1 MLLTAYMLCFIARQ
15 FMIMDNQNN
24 HVNTFINN
32 QNFTETN
39 NLTYLLGNYDTTE
52 EITRVKLSPY
62 LDTQELCEKLHAVK
76 SNLSIISLN
85 AQCIRAKFDDFQI
98 AMNEINKKC
107 HVSIVC
113 IQESW
118 LSSECCTKMFEL
130 PDYQLISKG
139 KYCSNHGGLLIYVH
153 NDYYCEPITIKED
166 TIGWENL
173 FVKVRHKSTGSKANI
188 IGNIYRVPK
197 ELLSDFHL
205 FQEEFDEALELLRT
219 IRSPIYLC
227 GDYNI
232 DLLKI
237 NTKDH
242 YNTFYNNLTA
252 AGYLP
257 RISLPTRITNHSATL
272 IDNIFSTELCNND
285 SAVIVNHISDHQM
298 ICTYSTDT
306 DKNYYA
312 PRKRFIEIEKNDQ
325 QTLEK
330 FLSKLKN
337 SNITNLL
344 NLDENADPNLNF
356 DLFMKHFM
364 NLKQECFQR
373 KLVRFDKKKH
383 RINPWITSG
392 ILKSINFKD
401 KLYKTL
407 MQTSK
412 DSTDYPVL
420 LSNFKVYKNI
430 IRRSIMLAKRDYYRN
445 AFNRYSTNMK
455 KTWQTISQTLNR
467 RKRDRDFPQEF
478 KLANGNTISE
488 PKKIA
493 NAFNDF
499 FIGIGDGGVSNES
512 TNNDFNRYMPSKAN
526 CTLMFE
532 PITVDTISRIISGLK
547 PKTSTGIDNISN
559 KLLKFVKNVIS
570 EPLSIIINQM
580 LKLGIFP
587 DLLKISKVVPLY
599 KKDDDSNLSNYRPIS
614 LLPSISKIFEK
625 VLLEQLT
632 TYLDNNNL
640 IHNHQYGFR
649 KRHSTEYAAL
659 HIVDYLNYEMDLKRT
674 PINLYLDLS
683 KAFDSLSHKI
693 LISKLKHYGICDIAL
708 KLMKSYLENRK
719 QYVQFDTCTS
729 DMKSIRNGVPQGSIL
744 GPLLFLIYI
753 NDFPNSSK
761 LFNFLMYADDTTLFC
776 CLEDI
781 KSDNKEL
788 VLNNELQCVHS
799 WLKAN
804 RLSLNVKKTKYM
816 LFRKQKRTDIRE
828 LNLRIS
834 NDAIQPVDDFNFL
847 GLHINS
853 KLNWETHT
861 NVISKR
867 MSRAVG
873 VIKKLQLVFPKTILL
888 TIYNA
893 LILPHINYCLLSWGS
908 ASAVKTIFTI
918 QKRAIRAISSAGY
931 NAHTEPLFKFL
942 NVLKVEDIYNYRL
955 LVLYYNLK
963 HKNVPYHIASFL
975 PKTSIARERYPIRK
989 SRLQPPL
996 HAHEYITKTCKYRLP
1011 VFLNSINNNSENS
1024 DILRNI
1030 IDEINNITLVKFK
1043 SVTKR
1048 YMINKYS
1055 YYCNIRN
1062 CYICQL

>member
-788 VLNNELQCVHS
+788 VLNNELQRVHS

-931 NAHTEPLFKFL
+931 NAHTEPLFKFF

>member
-39 NLTYLLGNYDTTE
+39 NLTYLLGNDDTTE

-197 ELLSDFHL
+197 ELFSDFHL

-257 RISLPTRITNHSATL
+257 RISLPTRITNHSTTL

-330 FLSKLKN
+330 FLNKLKN

-788 VLNNELQCVHS
+788 VLNNELQRVHS

-908 ASAVKTIFTI
+908 ASAVKTIFTV

-931 NAHTEPLFKFL
+931 NAHTEPLFNFF

>member
-1 MLLTAYMLCFIARQ
+1 MTHLGSF
-15 FMIMDNQNN
+15 D
-24 HVNTFINN
+24 VN
-32 QNFTETN
+32 
-39 NLTYLLGNYDTTE
+39 Y
-52 EITRVKLSPY
+52 S
-62 LDTQELCEKLHAVK
+62 
-76 SNLSIISLN
+76 
-85 AQCIRAKFDDFQI
+85 
-98 AMNEINKKC
+98 
-107 HVSIVC
+107 
-113 IQESW
+113 
-118 LSSECCTKMFEL
+118 KM
-130 PDYQLISKG
+130 
-139 KYCSNHGGLLIYVH
+139 NHGGLLIYVH
-153 NDYYCEPITIKED
+153 NDYYCEPLTIKEG
-166 TIGWENL
+166 TTGWENL
-173 FVKVRHKSTGSKANI
+173 FIKIRHKSPGSKANI

-197 ELLSDFHL
+197 ELLSDFHT
-205 FQEEFDEALELLRT
+205 FQEEFDEALEILR
-219 IRSPIYLC
+219 INRSPIYLC
-227 GDYNI
+227 GDFNI

-257 RISLPTRITNHSATL
+257 RISLPTRVTSHSATL
-272 IDNIFSTELCNND
+272 IDNIFSTELYNND

-298 ICTYSTDT
+298 ICTYSTNM
-306 DKNYYA
+306 DKKYYT
-312 PRKRFIEIEKNDQ
+312 PHKRFIEIEKTDQ
-325 QTLEK
+325 QTLEN
-330 FLSKLKN
+330 FLNKLRN

-344 NLDENADPNLNF
+344 NLDDNADPNLNF

-364 NLKQECFQR
+364 NLKQECFQK

-383 RINPWITSG
+383 KINPWLTAG
-392 ILKSINFKD
+392 ILKSINSKD
-401 KLYKTL
+401 KIYKTL
-407 MQTSK
+407 VQTSK

-430 IRRSIMLAKRDYYRN
+430 IRRSIMHAKRDYYRN

-455 KTWQTISQTLNR
+455 KTWQTISETLNR
-467 RKRDRDFPQEF
+467 SKGNRDFPQEF

-488 PKKIA
+488 PKQIA

-499 FIGIGDGGVSNES
+499 FIGIGDVGVLNAN
-512 TNNDFNRYMPSKAN
+512 TNNDFNQYMPRKAN
-526 CTLMFE
+526 CALKFE
-532 PITVDTISRIISGLK
+532 PITVDTINRIIGDLK
-547 PKTSTGIDNISN
+547 PKTSTGVDNISN

-587 DLLKISKVVPLY
+587 DSLKISKVVPLY
-599 KKDDDSNLSNYRPIS
+599 KKDDQTNLSNYRPIS

-659 HIVDYLNYEMDLKRT
+659 HIVDYLNYEMDRKRT
-674 PINLYLDLS
+674 PTNIYLDLS
-683 KAFDSLSHKI
+683 KAFDSLSHTI
-693 LISKLKHYGICDIAL
+693 LITKLKHYGICDVAL

-781 KSDNKEL
+781 TSDNKEL

-816 LFRKQKRTDIRE
+816 LFRKQKRSGIRE

-834 NDAIQPVDDFNFL
+834 NDAIQSVNDFNFL

-853 KLNWETHT
+853 KLSWDTHT

-873 VIKKLQLVFPKTILL
+873 IIKKLQLVFPKTILL

-893 LILPHINYCLLSWGS
+893 LILPHINYCLLSWGT
-908 ASAVKTIFTI
+908 ASAVKTIFLI

-931 NAHTEPLFKFL
+931 NAHTEPLFKL
-942 NVLKVEDIYNYRL
+942 YNVLKVEDIYNYRL

-989 SRLQPPL
+989 SRFQPPL
-996 HAHEYITKTCKYRLP
+996 HAHEYISKTCKYRLP
-1011 VFLNSINNNSENS
+1011 VFLNSINNNSGKS
-1024 DILRNI
+1024 DKLKNI
-1030 IDEINNITLVKFK
+1030 IDEIDNITLVKFK

>member
-39 NLTYLLGNYDTTE
+39 NLTYLLGNDDTTE

-219 IRSPIYLC
+219 IQSPIYLC
-227 GDYNI
+227 GNYNI

-257 RISLPTRITNHSATL
+257 RISLPIRITNHSATL

-330 FLSKLKN
+330 FLNKLKN

-383 RINPWITSG
+383 RINPWLTSG

-761 LFNFLMYADDTTLFC
+761 LFNFLMYADDSTLFC

-788 VLNNELQCVHS
+788 VLNNELQRVHS

-931 NAHTEPLFKFL
+931 NAHTEPLFKFF

>member
-1 MLLTAYMLCFIARQ
+1 
-15 FMIMDNQNN
+15 MIMDNQNN

-39 NLTYLLGNYDTTE
+39 NLTYLLGNDDTTE

-330 FLSKLKN
+330 FLNKLKN

-364 NLKQECFQR
+364 NLKQECLQR

-383 RINPWITSG
+383 RINPWLTSG

-430 IRRSIMLAKRDYYRN
+430 IRRSIMLAKCDYYRN

-788 VLNNELQCVHS
+788 VLNNELQRVHS

-816 LFRKQKRTDIRE
+816 LFRKQKKTDIRE

-931 NAHTEPLFKFL
+931 NAHTEPLFKFF

>member
-39 NLTYLLGNYDTTE
+39 NLTYLLGNDDTTE

-242 YNTFYNNLTA
+242 YNTFYNNFTA

-306 DKNYYA
+306 DKNYYV

-330 FLSKLKN
+330 FLNKLKN

-344 NLDENADPNLNF
+344 NLDENADPNLHF

-383 RINPWITSG
+383 RINPWLTSG

-788 VLNNELQCVHS
+788 VLNNELQRVHS

-828 LNLRIS
+828 LNLRIC

-931 NAHTEPLFKFL
+931 NAHTEPLFKFF
-942 NVLKVEDIYNYRL
+942 NVLKVEDVYNYRL

-963 HKNVPYHIASFL
+963 HKNVPYHIVSFL

>member
-39 NLTYLLGNYDTTE
+39 NLTYLLGNDDTTE

-197 ELLSDFHL
+197 ELFSDFHL

-330 FLSKLKN
+330 FLNKLKN

-708 KLMKSYLENRK
+708 KLMKGYLENRK

-788 VLNNELQCVHS
+788 VLNNELQRVHS

-867 MSRAVG
+867 ISRAVG

-908 ASAVKTIFTI
+908 ASAVKTIFTV

-931 NAHTEPLFKFL
+931 NAHTEPLFNFF

>member
-1 MLLTAYMLCFIARQ
+1 M
-15 FMIMDNQNN
+15 
-24 HVNTFINN
+24 
-32 QNFTETN
+32 
-39 NLTYLLGNYDTTE
+39 
-52 EITRVKLSPY
+52 K
-62 LDTQELCEKLHAVK
+62 
-76 SNLSIISLN
+76 
-85 AQCIRAKFDDFQI
+85 
-98 AMNEINKKC
+98 
-107 HVSIVC
+107 
-113 IQESW
+113 
-118 LSSECCTKMFEL
+118 
-130 PDYQLISKG
+130 
-139 KYCSNHGGLLIYVH
+139 
-153 NDYYCEPITIKED
+153 
-166 TIGWENL
+166 
-173 FVKVRHKSTGSKANI
+173 
-188 IGNIYRVPK
+188 
-197 ELLSDFHL
+197 
-205 FQEEFDEALELLRT
+205 
-219 IRSPIYLC
+219 
-227 GDYNI
+227 
-232 DLLKI
+232 
-237 NTKDH
+237 
-242 YNTFYNNLTA
+242 
-252 AGYLP
+252 
-257 RISLPTRITNHSATL
+257 
-272 IDNIFSTELCNND
+272 
-285 SAVIVNHISDHQM
+285 
-298 ICTYSTDT
+298 
-306 DKNYYA
+306 
-312 PRKRFIEIEKNDQ
+312 KNDQ

-330 FLSKLKN
+330 FLNKLKN

-356 DLFMKHFM
+356 DLFMKYFM

-373 KLVRFDKKKH
+373 KLVRLDKKKH
-383 RINPWITSG
+383 RINPWLTSG

-499 FIGIGDGGVSNES
+499 FIGIGDGGVSNKS
-512 TNNDFNRYMPSKAN
+512 TNNDCNRCMPSKAN

-559 KLLKFVKNVIS
+559 KLLKFVKNVIF

-587 DLLKISKVVPLY
+587 DLLKLSKVVPLY

-614 LLPSISKIFEK
+614 LLSSISKIFEK

-659 HIVDYLNYEMDLKRT
+659 HIVDYLNYGMDLKRT

-683 KAFDSLSHKI
+683 KAFDSLSHKT
-693 LISKLKHYGICDIAL
+693 LIGKLKHYGICDVAL

-781 KSDNKEL
+781 KFDNKEL
-788 VLNNELQCVHS
+788 VLNNELQRVHS

-873 VIKKLQLVFPKTILL
+873 VMKKLQIVCPKTILL

-931 NAHTEPLFKFL
+931 NAHTEPLFKFF

-996 HAHEYITKTCKYRLP
+996 HAHEYIIKTCKYRLP

-1030 IDEINNITLVKFK
+1030 IGEINNITLVKFK